1 MFCKKFEEKCSFAME
16 IGVLCKKPP
25 LDRSCVQLSNA
36 EMQERA
42 TIGYLI
48 NKCRKNNNCIKAHN
62 LDS

>member
-1 MFCKKFEEKCSFAME
+1 MFCKKFEEKFSFAME

-48 NKCRKNNNCIKAHN
+48 NKCQKEQ
-62 LDS
+62 